1 MTAPP
6 DEPVGKRR
14 RWPRDGRTD
23 RYDWELARGRITAL
37 GESKTLRAW
46 AADERCAVSRE
57 ALRTRLALGWEPAA
71 AITTPRHDKPDMK
84 FTYAERTLSLRGWA
98 DQSGIAYHTLYNRIR
113 QSGMTFAEALEKGGD
128 GPHFTLHVTAFGET
142 KPLSHWA
149 VDHRANCSY
158 TTIRRRLA
166 EGWDPEQAI
175 TEEPHQ
181 RSTLGTG
188 VPHRAFGL
196 SMGLED
202 WARHT
207 QIPASHLR
215 KRMDQYGLPVE
226 AALTSLGWTPHS
238 GVPTEQDLLRIPAA
252 QLQPGDHILGVE
264 QSGADQQFLTVRRSG
279 ASAAPPDAAP
289 HRTIRAQRAST
300 ATTPIPPRPSP
311 SRTPHARR

>member
-1 MTAPP
+1 MTPTS
-6 DEPVGKRR
+6 DEPVEERR
-14 RWPRDGRTD
+14 HRTKGGRTD
-23 RYDWELARGRITAL
+23 RYNWELARGRITAL

-46 AADERCAVSRE
+46 AADERCAVTRE

-71 AITTPRHDKPDMK
+71 AITTPRHDKPDMQ

-98 DQSGIAYHTLYNRIR
+98 DQSGIGYHTLYNRIKK
-113 QSGMTFAEALEKGGD
+113 SGMTFAEALEKGGD
-128 GPHFTLHVTAFGET
+128 GPHFTLPITAFGET

-149 VDHRANCSY
+149 VDHRANSSY

-207 QIPASHLR
+207 QIPAGHLR
-215 KRMDQYGLPVE
+215 HRIDQYGLPLE

-238 GVPTEQDLLRIPAA
+238 GALAEHDLLRIPAA
-252 QLQPGDHILGVE
+252 QLQPGDYILGVE
-264 QSGADQQFLTVRRSG
+264 QTGAAQQFVTVRRSG
-279 ASAAPPDAAP
+279 TSAAPPNAAP
-289 HRTIRAQRAST
+289 HRTRRPQRAST
-300 ATTPIPPRPSP
+300 ATTPTPPLPPASRPPRV
-311 SRTPHARR
+311 RR